1 MERKR
6 FTWNA
11 RHAHDLLR
19 DETVHVPSIN
29 DDRPAAHVMET
40 IDKLI
45 ELKAIGTPEGYTLA
59 LINDDEEDICGLV
72 VNVSANGENWPAA
85 SDGWSDINNYLPTDT
100 EVEHAPAAVFDE
112 MVGRCSAA
120 PIAASRSCRRSNW
133 RSPRSTKT
141 PWATRPSTWPTPG
154 SATSA
159 GTRSTPANCAGSTS
173 GVGNAPRRRDSDDQS
188 L

>member
-85 SDGWSDINNYLPTDT
+85 SDGWSDIKNYLPTDT

-112 MVGRCSAA
+112 MVGMVLGRADRCLAFLQKVQLAFAA
-120 PIAASRSCRRSNW
+120 LDEDPLGDPPEHLADAWERYQRGDQVDAGELRRLDEWRGERAEAA
-133 RSPRSTKT
+133 
-141 PWATRPSTWPTPG
+141 G
-154 SATSA
+154 F
-159 GTRSTPANCAGSTS
+159 
-173 GVGNAPRRRDSDDQS
+173 
-188 L
+188 